1 MSSLT
6 LNTTADR
13 QQDRPRPCDRC
24 SLFHPGHCPFVSDG
38 GAFNVKAFL
47 GWKTVVEYN
56 RDGAGTLS
64 KFWKDKLLKFTF
76 PRMSLGKADQD
87 EVIKALEAAIKKLPK
102 KTYAEL
108 KALKEQS
115 YRVVNQV
122 ATDDP
127 RGAHVLWAE
136 RNKLINVVKG
146 LESSASSKSSAKSK
160 SKSKSKTKTKTKGPS
175 KKAQEEESSSSEED
189 SEHEDGSESEEE
201 DQY

>member
-1 MSSLT
+1 M
-6 LNTTADR
+6 
-13 QQDRPRPCDRC
+13 
-24 SLFHPGHCPFVSDG
+24 
-38 GAFNVKAFL
+38 
-47 GWKTVVEYN
+47 
-56 RDGAGTLS
+56 
-64 KFWKDKLLKFTF
+64 
-76 PRMSLGKADQD
+76 
-87 EVIKALEAAIKKLPK
+87 EAAIKKLQK

-115 YRVVNQV
+115 FRVVNQV

-160 SKSKSKTKTKTKGPS
+160 SKSKSKTKTKAKGSS

-189 SEHEDGSESEEE
+189 SEDEDGSESEEE